1 MSMAAALGCTLAGVA
16 MIAAG
21 IDLSHRVGGI
31 VGGLLAALAPI
42 GVLVAAAGR
51 AAGPRAGASPWRGAN
66 RPVATFPHL
75 PAIGLSPLCY
85 VPS

>member
-42 GVLVAAAGR
+42 GVLVAAAG
-51 AAGPRAGASPWRGAN
+51 AVSL
-66 RPVATFPHL
+66 F
-75 PAIGLSPLCY
+75 
-85 VPS
+85 VPGFF